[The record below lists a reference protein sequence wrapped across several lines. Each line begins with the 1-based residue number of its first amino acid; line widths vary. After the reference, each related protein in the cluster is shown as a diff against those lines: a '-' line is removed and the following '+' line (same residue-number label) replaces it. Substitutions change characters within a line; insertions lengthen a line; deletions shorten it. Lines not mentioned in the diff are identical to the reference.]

1 LFLYSVFRMHGL
13 AIEGAMQFLIF
24 PDCPAGEQ
32 LAIKLPAAQQIRH
45 SSGRPWII
53 GDWDRRE
60 VTTIG
65 AGARQLVLIGPSSVD
80 EGAAAR
86 ALAQLGTLHDADRI
100 ASRTH
105 GACHLSVS
113 MDGQT
118 RVQGSVSGAR
128 QVFTAVV
135 NGVTVAASGVAPLLR
150 LAGTSQLDEAVVAA
164 RLLSPSGAPWPLALR
179 PAYRGIH
186 PLAAGHWLMLGSDGR
201 EAQVRWWQLP
211 PASRSLADAADDL
224 RSALLASLS
233 ARASLGGTVT
243 ADLSGG
249 LDSTSVCFLARAAGL
264 DLVTYHVT
272 PLDAANEDTA
282 WAAKAAA
289 LLPGA
294 RHHTLP
300 ADRAENWFTAG
311 YDPDDPDVDPEGP
324 ATWASGLP
332 HIRELALRAVAE
344 GAAVHLTGFG
354 GDELFGRMPAGAWSL
369 MRARPVRALPL
380 VNRYRLA
387 NRWSWAPTLRSLLD
401 GASFTDSLARVA
413 RDVADRPRPLSKPD
427 FGWAFAAHLPPWAT
441 RDAASAVR
449 QLIGQAV
456 AAGPSPLD
464 GDRSRHQAMASLI
477 FEGSTIRQ
485 INTVL
490 GKQAIAWDAPFLD
503 DRVIEAA
510 LSARVDQRL
519 AGGRYKPLLT
529 SAMRGIVP
537 ADILGR
543 GDKGEFSAEG
553 FRGIKRNREFLL
565 GLCEGSRLAELG
577 LIDIAAFRS
586 VLLNPGL
593 MSEDLQPIQAT
604 VACESWLR
612 THSWRRERGE
622 AAG

>member
-1 LFLYSVFRMHGL
+1 MEF
-13 AIEGAMQFLIF
+13 AIL
-24 PDCPAGEQ
+24 PDCPDGEQ
-32 LAIKLPAAQQIRH
+32 LAIRLAAARRINH

-53 GDWDRRE
+53 GDWEKHE
-60 VTTIG
+60 VTAIS
-65 AGARQLVLIGPSSVD
+65 AGTRQLVLIGPAAVD
-80 EGAAAR
+80 EAAAAR
-86 ALAQLGTLHDADRI
+86 ALGQLGTLHDADRI
-100 ASRTH
+100 AARTS
-105 GACHLSVS
+105 GLCHLSVS
-113 MDGQT
+113 MDGKT

-128 QVFTAVV
+128 QVFTATV
-135 NGVTVAASGVAPLLR
+135 NGVTVAASGVWPLLE
-150 LAGTSQLDEAVVAA
+150 LLGEPPLDEALVAA
-164 RLLSPSGAPWPLALR
+164 RLLSPSGPPWPLAQR
-179 PAYRGIH
+179 PVYRGIR
-186 PLAAGHWLMLGSDGR
+186 PLVAGHWLLLGPDGR
-201 EAQVRWWQLP
+201 DEQVRWWRLP
-211 PASRSLADAADDL
+211 PASRSLADAAEDL
-224 RSALLASLS
+224 RAALLASLS
-233 ARASLGGTVT
+233 ARAPLAGPVT

-249 LDSTSVCFLARAAGL
+249 LDSTCVCFLARAAGL

-272 PLDAANEDTA
+272 PLDAANEDTL

-300 ADRAENWFTAG
+300 ADRAENWFNAG
-311 YDPDDPDVDPEGP
+311 YRPGDQDVDPEGP
-324 ATWASGLP
+324 ANWASGLP
-332 HIRELALRAVAE
+332 HIRELASRAVAE

-369 MRARPVRALPL
+369 LRARPVRSLPL

-387 NRWSWAPTLRSLLD
+387 NRWSLAPTLRSLLD
-401 GASFTDSLARVA
+401 SASFPDSLGRVA
-413 RDVADRPRPLSKPD
+413 RGVAGPPRPLSEPD
-427 FGWAFAAHLPPWAT
+427 FGWAFAAHLPSWAT

-449 QLIGQAV
+449 QLITDT
-456 AAGPSPLD
+456 AAEGPAPLD

-490 GKQAIAWDAPFLD
+490 GKQGISWDAPFLD

-529 SAMRGIVP
+529 SALRDIVP
-537 ADILGR
+537 LDILGR

-553 FRGIKRNREFLL
+553 FHGIRRNREFLL
-565 GLCEGSRLAELG
+565 DLCEGSRLAELG
-577 LIDIAAFRS
+577 LIDVAAFRS

-612 THSWRRERGE
+612 THSWRRGRRE
-622 AAG
+622 AAR